1 MGGGSTKTEDPTTT
15 EDAATTEGTTTTST
29 TTLSTTTTKVF
40 CEADEE
46 CICRIVE
53 DPWDWEWH
61 NILYGGLA
69 GLGVMLILIL
79 ICQLFMRNRKGDSFD
94 LEMSDYVREP

>member
-1 MGGGSTKTEDPTTT
+1 
-15 EDAATTEGTTTTST
+15 
-29 TTLSTTTTKVF
+29 
-40 CEADEE
+40 
-46 CICRIVE
+46 VE

-79 ICQLFMRNRKGDSFD
+79 IYQLFMRNRKGDSFD

>member
-1 MGGGSTKTEDPTTT
+1 M
-15 EDAATTEGTTTTST
+15 
-29 TTLSTTTTKVF
+29 TLPTTTTKVI

-79 ICQLFMRNRKGDSFD
+79 ICQLFMRKRKADSFD